1 MNINERNTLFR
12 KALVTYRK
20 GDTHAAARVFRRL
33 IEDGSNDPQHLSYHG
48 LSVALTEKGK
58 LEVGTRVCA
67 RALRVAPYD
76 PEMYLNL
83 ARVLFRAHKRNLAVE
98 VLRKGLRID
107 EDDRALLRELQ
118 RMNPR
123 ATPALDF
130 LSRSH
135 PVNRY
140 IGLTMTRLTRLFG
153 WEKVSHMMC

>member
-12 KALVTYRK
+12 KALVTFRK
-20 GDTHAAARVFRRL
+20 GDTRTAAKAFRHL
-33 IEDGSNDPQHLSYHG
+33 IEDGSNDPQHVSYHG
-48 LSVALTEKGK
+48 LSIALTEGK
-58 LEVGTRVCA
+58 LAEGARLCS

-83 ARVLFRAHKRNLAVE
+83 ARVYLRARRRSLAVV
-98 VLRKGLRID
+98 VLRKGLRVD
-107 EDDRALLRELQ
+107 EDNRPLLSELQ
-118 RMNPR
+118 KINPR

-140 IGLTMTRLTRLFG
+140 IGLTRTRLSRLFG
-153 WEKVSHMMC
+153 RQHVSHVMC

>member
-1 MNINERNTLFR
+1 MTLTERNTLFR
-12 KALVTYRK
+12 TALVTYRK
-20 GDTHAAARVFRRL
+20 GDTRAAASVFRRL

-48 LSVALTEKGK
+48 VLVALTEGK
-58 LEVGTRVCA
+58 LEDGTRLCA
-67 RALRVAPYD
+67 RALRAAPYD

-83 ARVLFRAHKRNLAVE
+83 ARVHFRAHKGNLAVE

-107 EDDRALLRELQ
+107 EDDRALRRELQ

-130 LSRSH
+130 LSRSN

-140 IGLTMTRLTRLFG
+140 IGLTRTRLTKLFG
-153 WEKVSHMMC
+153 GDVSHMMC

>member
-12 KALVTYRK
+12 RALVTYRK
-20 GDTHAAARVFRRL
+20 GNTRAAASVFRRL

-48 LSVALTEKGK
+48 LSVAFEGK
-58 LEVGTRVCA
+58 LEEGTRLCT

-83 ARVLFRAHKRNLAVE
+83 ARVYFRSRKRRLAIE
-98 VLRKGLRID
+98 VLRKGLRAD
-107 EDDRALLRELQ
+107 EDNRALLRELQ
-118 RMNPR
+118 RINPR

-130 LSRSH
+130 LSRSN

-140 IGLTMTRLTRLFG
+140 IGLTRSRLTRLFG
-153 WEKVSHMMC
+153 REKITYLMC